1 MSEHK
6 PKNKKKPLGL
16 HSVKWSHIIALA
28 LLLVCVI
35 GFTTVGTVVVAALS
49 GMPSIEDTDITTYD
63 VTSYILD
70 KDGAFVDK
78 LESANNHIP
87 VKYNQIS
94 PNMIKALV
102 SIEDRRFYK
111 HPGIDIIRIGGAFV
125 SNLKAGHIVA
135 GGSTITQQLAGMA
148 MLDRSEKSYTR
159 KIQEAVL
166 AMRLERHYSKQDI
179 ITAYLNRVYF
189 GIGNSGMN
197 CYGIEAAA
205 NDFFGKHAKDL
216 TMDEAA
222 TLAGVIQ
229 NPGGHSPIAHPD
241 NAVIRRSQVLA
252 ALERN
257 KFITPEETEAL
268 NKMPLNLATISV
280 NKGNEK
286 QTFNQGYID
295 AVVDEALVRLNL
307 QKDPTRLYTGGYI
320 IHTYLDQEL
329 QKYMYDY
336 FNTDY
341 YFPGGTSAETLQ
353 GAMVVMDA
361 KNGAITGMI
370 GGRHL
375 DETQARGLNRAYQTT
390 RQPGSS
396 FKPVFVY
403 GAAFE
408 NGYGTGSVFKDAPYR
423 TDSGHDIKNADLKY
437 HGPSTIR
444 EALEFSYNTVA
455 VRCLEAVG
463 IKEGFKFAE
472 RLGISTLEAKGKTN
486 DMTLSAG
493 IGGLTNGVTVRD
505 MAGAYGA
512 FANGGRYNAPEL
524 ISKITDSKGRVLWQA
539 KPENKKVMTPQTA
552 YMMSSCLQSVVYQGI
567 GGNAA
572 LGDGRLV
579 AGKTGTTDFSKDF
592 WFAGY
597 TPQLVGVVWLGYDT
611 PAPMYGTSDNA
622 ASVFR
627 SIMTY
632 AHRNLPAETFERP
645 EGLVDVVVD
654 AKSGKL
660 ATRNTPYEFRKAEL
674 YVSGTEPTT
683 YSSYNYQAYY
693 AEQAARQ
700 AAEAAREEAENAEN
714 QQDANGDAGGQ
725 GTFGQGTGEATFPAA

>member
-1 MSEHK
+1 MAEHK
-6 PKNKKKPLGL
+6 PKKLFSLKKI
-16 HSVKWSHIIALA
+16 KWSHIITLA
-28 LLLVCVI
+28 ILLVGVV
-35 GFTTVGTVVVAALS
+35 GFTTVGTIIVAALS
-49 GMPSIEDTDITTYD
+49 GMPSIDDADITSYD

-70 KDGAFVDK
+70 KDGEFVDK
-78 LESANNHIP
+78 LKAANNHIP
-87 VKYNQIS
+87 VKYDQIS
-94 PNMIKALV
+94 PNIIKALV

-111 HPGIDIIRIGGAFV
+111 HHGVDVIRIGGAFI
-125 SNLKAGHIVA
+125 SNLKAGHIVQ
-135 GGSTITQQLAGMA
+135 GGSTITQQLAGLA
-148 MLDRSEKSYTR
+148 MLDRNEKSYTR

-166 AMRLERHYSKQDI
+166 AIRLERRYSKQEL

-197 CYGIEAAA
+197 CYGVEAAA
-205 NDFFGKHAKDL
+205 NDIFGKHAKDL

-222 TLAGVIQ
+222 MLAGIIQ

-241 NAVIRRSQVLA
+241 NAVNRRSQVLA
-252 ALERN
+252 ALQRN
-257 KFITPEETEAL
+257 EFISPEEEQAD
-268 NKMPLNLATISV
+268 NKAPLNLSTISV
-280 NKGNEK
+280 NKASEK
-286 QTFNQGYID
+286 QSFNQGYID
-295 AVVDEALVRLNL
+295 AVIDEALGHLEL
-307 QKDPTRLYTGGYI
+307 EKDQQKLYTGGYI

-336 FNTDY
+336 FNSDY
-341 YFPGGTSAETLQ
+341 YFPGGSSAETLQ

-361 KNGAITGMI
+361 SSGAIRGMI

-375 DETQARGLNRAYQTT
+375 DEDQIRGLNRAYQSP

-396 FKPVFVY
+396 FKPLFVY

-408 NGYGTGSVFKDAPYR
+408 NGYGTGSVFKDAAYR
-423 TDSGHDIKNADLKY
+423 TDSGHDIKNADLQY
-437 HGPSTIR
+437 HGEVTLR

-472 RLGISTLEAKGKTN
+472 RLGISTLESKGKVN

-493 IGGLTNGVTVRD
+493 IGGLTNGVTVKD

-512 FANGGRYNAPEL
+512 FANAGKYNSPGL
-524 ISKITDSKGRVLWQA
+524 ISKITDQKGRIVWQD
-539 KPENKKVMTPQTA
+539 KPEDKKVMSPQTA

-611 PAPMYGTSDNA
+611 PAPMYGTSDSA
-622 ASVFR
+622 AGVFR
-627 SIMTY
+627 SIMTF
-632 AHRNLPAETFERP
+632 AHRNLPAENFVRP
-645 EGLVDVVVD
+645 DGLVDVIID
-654 AKSGKL
+654 SKSGKL
-660 ATRNTPYEFRKAEL
+660 ATRNTPYEFRRNEL
-674 YVSGTEPTT
+674 FASGTEPTT
-683 YSSYNYQAYY
+683 YSSYNYQSYY
-693 AEQAARQ
+693 AQKAARDAIRRQ
-700 AAEAAREEAENAEN
+700 TESQQKEQQNQTQDQQHGQQQNTGNNN
-714 QQDANGDAGGQ
+714 QQQN
-725 GTFGQGTGEATFPAA
+725 TGFTPAA